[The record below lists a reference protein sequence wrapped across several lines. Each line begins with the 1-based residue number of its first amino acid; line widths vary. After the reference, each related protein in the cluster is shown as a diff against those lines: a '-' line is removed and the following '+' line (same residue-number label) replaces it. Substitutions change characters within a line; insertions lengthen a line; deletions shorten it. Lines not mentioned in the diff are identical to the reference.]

1 MSAAEKTERIM
12 GALMD
17 HLRAKYQ
24 LLSSSNV
31 FRLQTNAA
39 GTLTLIL
46 DLLSPKVDG
55 GDSDATKFGG
65 DINDI
70 QFLRDVNCGLQY
82 LPTFQIVF
90 TPMAIVSDQD
100 SPPPSSRTLFNVLL
114 VNYQVRKLVFYLL
127 GWIFEYYDWAV
138 DYVTSIFQLIN
149 FAGFRIKE
157 RLHDFLCQ
165 LPSRSNCCNT
175 RSSRRRRRRN
185 NSRTRC
191 RFSREGNYC
200 CVYQGCYLKRSLR
213 RVSYE
218 LYECMNQF

>member
-1 MSAAEKTERIM
+1 
-12 GALMD
+12 MD

-55 GDSDATKFGG
+55 ADSDATKFGG

-114 VNYQVRKLVFYLL
+114 VNYQGSVLKKDFMTFFVNFPPEV
-127 GWIFEYYDWAV
+127 IAATAEAAAV
-138 DYVTSIFQLIN
+138 AEEGITVEPDVDLAEKVNHCIYNPLKFSLKTILHCFLILTNLHISILDKFQL
-149 FAGFRIKE
+149 
-157 RLHDFLCQ
+157 
-165 LPSRSNCCNT
+165 
-175 RSSRRRRRRN
+175 
-185 NSRTRC
+185 
-191 RFSREGNYC
+191 
-200 CVYQGCYLKRSLR
+200 
-213 RVSYE
+213 
-218 LYECMNQF
+218 

>member
-1 MSAAEKTERIM
+1 M
-12 GALMD
+12 
-17 HLRAKYQ
+17 
-24 LLSSSNV
+24 

-55 GDSDATKFGG
+55 ADSDATKFGG

-114 VNYQVRKLVFYLL
+114 VNYQVRSNKKGRGILY
-127 GWIFEYYDWAV
+127 WSRNIFVKD
-138 DYVTSIFQLIN
+138 
-149 FAGFRIKE
+149 
-157 RLHDFLCQ
+157 
-165 LPSRSNCCNT
+165 
-175 RSSRRRRRRN
+175 
-185 NSRTRC
+185 
-191 RFSREGNYC
+191 
-200 CVYQGCYLKRSLR
+200 
-213 RVSYE
+213 
-218 LYECMNQF
+218 

>member
-1 MSAAEKTERIM
+1 MG

-90 TPMAIVSDQD
+90 TPMAIVNDQGSVLKKD
-100 SPPPSSRTLFNVLL
+100 FMTFYVNFPPEVIAATQEAAAVAEEGITVEPDVDLAEKTSSNCDLLEKLDRYREFRLCCGVRKNRKSQQIKLAQVFIEPFGETRDGFVVRSRECRFKFQPPFCPWALL
-114 VNYQVRKLVFYLL
+114 VLNWIYQL
-127 GWIFEYYDWAV
+127 
-138 DYVTSIFQLIN
+138 
-149 FAGFRIKE
+149 
-157 RLHDFLCQ
+157 
-165 LPSRSNCCNT
+165 
-175 RSSRRRRRRN
+175 
-185 NSRTRC
+185 
-191 RFSREGNYC
+191 
-200 CVYQGCYLKRSLR
+200 
-213 RVSYE
+213 
-218 LYECMNQF
+218 

>member
-55 GDSDATKFGG
+55 ADSDATKFGG

-114 VNYQVRKLVFYLL
+114 VNYQVILLSKLEK
-127 GWIFEYYDWAV
+127 IR
-138 DYVTSIFQLIN
+138 S
-149 FAGFRIKE
+149 FRII
-157 RLHDFLCQ
+157 
-165 LPSRSNCCNT
+165 T
-175 RSSRRRRRRN
+175 
-185 NSRTRC
+185 
-191 RFSREGNYC
+191 
-200 CVYQGCYLKRSLR
+200 
-213 RVSYE
+213 
-218 LYECMNQF
+218 LYI

>member
-55 GDSDATKFGG
+55 ADSDATKFGG

-114 VNYQVRKLVFYLL
+114 VNYQVRNTL
-127 GWIFEYYDWAV
+127 
-138 DYVTSIFQLIN
+138 N
-149 FAGFRIKE
+149 
-157 RLHDFLCQ
+157 
-165 LPSRSNCCNT
+165 NT
-175 RSSRRRRRRN
+175 RKGNFGCCPYNTVISN
-185 NSRTRC
+185 NT
-191 RFSREGNYC
+191 
-200 CVYQGCYLKRSLR
+200 YLTYILIIM
-213 RVSYE
+213 
-218 LYECMNQF
+218 LF